1 MQATTSSLGT
11 SDDSSAI
18 PSQLPGKRG
27 SCDAASNSKL
37 LHLESLLEATVDVRA
52 ALCAAE
58 RKWLEHCQSMVMHT
72 GIPAA
77 TSAQHPAA
85 AAAVQDVPDAS
96 AVGTSCMHNSRQ
108 MRVSSTED
116 RLKGRLPL
124 KAATRLLAGQPSQC
138 PPQSQSTPSSVQGAV
153 PAQVATE
160 DVCVGGVAVGRVA
173 TGDVCVSGLAPGR
186 VATRD
191 ACVGGVARSRRLA
204 HRVRQGSLA
213 AAPADG
219 ASVAGLAIG
228 HGILWQ
234 GLPAAAREAHP
245 MVRQPP
251 PVRSSP
257 SASMFD
263 CVQQKVNE
271 GRCGSGTRAPRPP
284 SLLHQMQH
292 PEQTAEAVGRGV
304 SPPRTPRDEAEG
316 APLTLITAIVSQLA
330 AIASQVRGSA
340 SQGQKTA
347 N

>member
-1 MQATTSSLGT
+1 MQGSTSSLGT

-27 SCDAASNSKL
+27 SGDAASNSKL

-58 RKWLEHCQSMVMHT
+58 HEWLEHCQSMVMRT
-72 GIPAA
+72 SIPAA
-77 TSAQHPAA
+77 TAAQHPAA
-85 AAAVQDVPDAS
+85 AVQVDPDAS
-96 AVGTSCMHNSRQ
+96 AVGTSCMHISRQ
-108 MRVSSTED
+108 VRVSSTEEG
-116 RLKGRLPL
+116 LKGRVPP
-124 KAATRLLAGQPSQC
+124 KAATPLIVGQPSQC
-138 PPQSQSTPSSVQGAV
+138 PPQSQSTPGSVQGAV
-153 PAQVATE
+153 
-160 DVCVGGVAVGRVA
+160 
-173 TGDVCVSGLAPGR
+173 PGR

-234 GLPAAAREAHP
+234 GLPATAREAHP

-251 PVRSSP
+251 PVLSSP
-257 SASMFD
+257 SASMFN
-263 CVQQKVNE
+263 CVQQKVKE
-271 GRCGSGTRAPRPP
+271 GRCGSGACAPRPP

-292 PEQTAEAVGRGV
+292 PEQTAEPVGGSG
-304 SPPRTPRDEAEG
+304 SPARTPCDEAEG
-316 APLTLITAIVSQLA
+316 ASLALITAIVSQLA
-330 AIASQVRGSA
+330 VIASQVRGSA